1 MSSFSVHDCKNR
13 KQLAAWVE
21 FFSFSKILMFIF
33 ICRLSS
39 RYTLHP
45 TPSTTLRKQRISLV
59 CLAAGVTG
67 GDSWV
72 WFLFWNFLICTSGVK
87 PSATAATVNLTH
99 QSSLHLTARPVLFI
113 YKFLLATVSSVPVF
127 SSQFVALRYGLIASK
142 LHEQWSV
149 FIFILLTV

>member
-1 MSSFSVHDCKNR
+1 MSSFSVHDCKNQ

-21 FFSFSKILMFIF
+21 FLSFSKILMFIF

-72 WFLFWNFLICTSGVK
+72 WFLFWNFLICSSGV
-87 PSATAATVNLTH
+87 SVCTAAAVYFTH
-99 QSSLHLTARPVLFI
+99 QSSLHLTARPVLLI
-113 YKFLLATVSSVPVF
+113 YKSLLAAVSSVPVF

-142 LHEQWSV
+142 LHVQ
-149 FIFILLTV
+149 